1 MRCTGPRA
9 SAENDEVN
17 VAAPDTWS
25 IAPAPVDDPDA
36 RTVLHAYLDELIS
49 RYYGR
54 PAEEAEIAHE
64 AGDGADLLGDRGV
77 FLVARAGGAP
87 VACAGVRW
95 LAADTGEL
103 TRVFV
108 TRSARRGGA
117 GRRLV
122 TAAEDVA
129 RARGVTRMLLNTRRD
144 LTEAIAL
151 YTRLGYHPTDPYGDD
166 PYAELWFS
174 KELV

>member
-1 MRCTGPRA
+1 M
-9 SAENDEVN
+9 N
-17 VAAPDTWS
+17 VPAPDTWS
-25 IAPAPVDDPDA
+25 IVPAPLDDPDA
-36 RTVLHAYLDELIS
+36 RSVLHAYLDELIS

-54 PAEEAEIAHE
+54 PAETAEIAHE
-64 AGDGADLLGDRGV
+64 AGEGSDLGDGRGV
-77 FLVARAGGAP
+77 FLLARAGGSP

-95 LAADTGEL
+95 LSADTGEL

-122 TAAEDVA
+122 GAAEDAA
-129 RARGVTRMLLNTRRD
+129 RARGMTRMLLNTRRD

-151 YTRLGYHPTDPYGDD
+151 YASLGYHPTDPYGDD
-166 PYAELWFS
+166 PYAEVWLS
-174 KELV
+174 KEL

>member
-1 MRCTGPRA
+1 M
-9 SAENDEVN
+9 N
-17 VAAPDTWS
+17 VPAPDTWS
-25 IAPAPVDDPDA
+25 IAPAPVGDPDCRA
-36 RTVLHAYLDELIS
+36 VLHAYLDELIS

-54 PAEEAEIAHE
+54 PAEETEIAHE
-64 AGDGADLLGDRGV
+64 VGDGTDLSGGRGV
-77 FLVARAGGAP
+77 FLLARAGAAP

-95 LAADTGEL
+95 LSADTGEL

-122 TAAEDVA
+122 GAAEETA
-129 RARGVTRMLLNTRRD
+129 RSRGVTRMLLNTRRD

-151 YTRLGYHPTDPYGDD
+151 YTRLGYRPTDPYGDD
-166 PYAELWFS
+166 PYAEIWLS